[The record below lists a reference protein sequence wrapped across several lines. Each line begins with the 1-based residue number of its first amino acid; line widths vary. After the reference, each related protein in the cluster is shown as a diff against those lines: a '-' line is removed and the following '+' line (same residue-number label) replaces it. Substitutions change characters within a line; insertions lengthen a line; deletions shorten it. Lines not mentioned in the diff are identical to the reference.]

1 MNRNSLRSHFR
12 FNKQER
18 SGIFFLLLFI
28 VVFQVLY
35 FVGKSYPALEK
46 DNSFVVDEEYQAKLD
61 ELKDNIRK
69 KDTFL
74 LYPFNPNY
82 ISDYKGYT
90 VGMST
95 AEIDRLHA
103 FRAKNQYV
111 NSSKEFQK
119 VTLVSDSL
127 LQIIS
132 PYFKFPEWTNKG
144 NSHSNGSNELG
155 PSSTSKTVPIQDIGN
170 SAVNSEVKDLN
181 KVTAEE
187 LKSIKGIGDVLSR
200 RIVKFRDMLGGFVVE
215 KQLSH
220 VYGLESEVVARLL
233 GRYKILESPS
243 ISKININQ
251 ASPYDLAKLVY
262 IKYAVAARIVA
273 YREKNGGINSFD
285 ELLGIEDFPTEKLDI
300 IELYLQL

>member
-1 MNRNSLRSHFR
+1 M
-12 FNKQER
+12 
-18 SGIFFLLLFI
+18 LFI

-35 FVGKSYPALEK
+35 FVGKSYPASEN
-46 DNSFVVDEEYQAKLD
+46 DNSFLIDEEYQAKLD
-61 ELKDNIRK
+61 ELKDIIQK

-90 VGMST
+90 LGMST
-95 AEIDRLHA
+95 DEIDRLHA

-111 NSSKEFQK
+111 NSGKEFQK

-127 LQIIS
+127 LQVLA

-144 NSHSNGSNELG
+144 NSHSIVNNKLDLSSNL
-155 PSSTSKTVPIQDIGN
+155 KAIPIQNIGN
-170 SAVNSEVKDLN
+170 SAIDDKIKDLN

-187 LKSIKGIGDVLSR
+187 LRSIKGIGDVLSR

-233 GRYKILESPS
+233 GQFKILESPS

-251 ASPYDLAKLVY
+251 ASLYDLTKLVY
-262 IKYAVAARIVA
+262 IKYAVAARIIA

-285 ELLGIEDFPTEKLDI
+285 ELIEIEDFPTEKLDI